1 MKKKQIS
8 ISTVFRFLLIGS
20 LLFLI
25 VFSLLTQWVANT
37 ALIRQ
42 AHSASQNVLSVYV
55 REMDAQT
62 MDIERYLYQ
71 TLSSNSDL
79 ERMRL
84 GSDELSVI
92 TAKQNLSSLFQQ
104 FLTLYPVASGVTLIE
119 PDGDDAQQMSSSYQ
133 TNYSDVLAIND
144 YAQEIIRQ
152 NSYLKNSWF
161 SAQLA
166 GPGNLLMRVIP
177 FGQSFCCVWITMESI
192 NQSLSDYDLG
202 EGSITLLCSGDGS
215 VLNRAGFETP
225 VDFEKTSQGQFVQ
238 INQQMSMGNFR
249 ISVLLPQES
258 ITKDLHSIRI
268 VLFILILLLLLVFP
282 ISFLLMKRSVY
293 KPIIQ
298 LIGAMERA
306 ARGDLKSRAEEEAR
320 WAEFQTVNRYFN
332 HMMGE
337 IRGAKIEAYE
347 IKLREQR
354 VKRHFLQSQIK
365 SHFYLNC
372 INIIYLLAQNK
383 DTRSI
388 ELLCLNLAKYFRY
401 LSANS
406 DGLVPLWNEIAQV
419 ENYMEIQAFRYPEK
433 IDFQIDVDEESD
445 DCRIPALMLLTF
457 VENSVRYGQRDGAVT
472 RIEIQVKTEGEHCC
486 IHVRDN
492 GSGFPGELLRA
503 LNEASDDIA
512 LEGLD
517 GVGIKNV
524 KSRLSLLY
532 QGRANITFANDQGA
546 VVYIRLPREKE
557 DDQ

>member
-8 ISTVFRFLLIGS
+8 ISAVFRILLVGS

-25 VFSLLTQWVANT
+25 VFSLITQRVANT

-42 AHSASQNVLSVYV
+42 AHNASQSVLSVYV
-55 REMDAQT
+55 REMDAQA

-79 ERMRL
+79 ERMRR
-84 GSDELSVI
+84 GSDELGVI
-92 TAKQNLSSLFQQ
+92 TAKQNLAGLFQQ
-104 FLTLYPVASGVTLIE
+104 FLTLYPVASGVALIE
-119 PDGDDAQQMSSSYQ
+119 PGGDSTQQMSSSYQ

-144 YAQEIIRQ
+144 YVQEIILL
-152 NSYLKNSWF
+152 NSYPKSSWF
-161 SAQLA
+161 AAQLA

-177 FGQSFCCVWITMESI
+177 FGDFFCCVWITMESI
-192 NQSLSDYDLG
+192 NQSLSDYDIG
-202 EGSITLLCSGDGS
+202 EGSTTLLCSGDGS
-215 VLNRAGFETP
+215 VLNRTGFENP

-249 ISVLLPQES
+249 ISALLPQES
-258 ITKDLHSIRI
+258 ITKDLHSIRV
-268 VLFILILLLLLVFP
+268 VLFVLILLLLLVFP
-282 ISFLLMKRSVY
+282 ISFLLVKRSVY
-293 KPIIQ
+293 KPITQ
-298 LIGAMERA
+298 LIGAMEQA
-306 ARGDLKSRAEEEAR
+306 ARGDLKSRAEEAG

-372 INIIYLLAQNK
+372 INIIYMLAQNK
-383 DTRSI
+383 DTQSI
-388 ELLCLNLAKYFRY
+388 ELLCLNLARYFRY

-419 ENYMEIQAFRYPEK
+419 ENYMEIQKFRYPGK
-433 IDFQIDVDEESD
+433 IDCQIAVDGEED
-445 DCRIPALMLLTF
+445 DCQVPALMLLTF
-457 VENSVRYGQRDGAVT
+457 VENAVRYGQRDGAVT
-472 RIEIQVKTEGEHCC
+472 QIEIQVKTEGENCC
-486 IHVRDN
+486 IYIRDN

-546 VVYIRLPREKE
+546 VVCIRLPKEKE